1 MHFRPGSACSYVIP
15 VTRIMTNIAQTRVEP
30 RWLLFIFAL
39 PTKRASRRV
48 DTWRKLRRYGALA
61 LKSGGHV
68 LPNTPANRE
77 HFEWLGAMIRKS
89 GGNASVLQVHSFDD
103 HSDARLQQLFLEER
117 SRDYETLIADI
128 RKLSRT
134 KQKKLSDLTRLR
146 RRFQEVTAIDFFNSP
161 LRSRVETL
169 LAQVEEYGTSA
180 PAGRSSTNA
189 KAYRDRVW
197 ITRPRPGIDRVSSA
211 WLIRNFIDRRAK
223 FIFDDDPARYP
234 DAVPFDMFQ
243 ARGFGH
249 KGDDCTFETLCKE
262 FSIRDRRVRTIAEII
277 HDADLDDEK
286 FGRSEGLGLDRTLIG
301 WAKNGVSDEELLRR
315 GMELIEGLYAAVS

>member
-1 MHFRPGSACSYVIP
+1 
-15 VTRIMTNIAQTRVEP
+15 MTNIAQTRVEP

-77 HFEWLGAMIRKS
+77 HFEWLAAMIRKS
-89 GGNASVLQVHSFDD
+89 GGSASVLQVHSFDD
-103 HSDARLQQLFLEER
+103 HSDARLQQLFLKER
-117 SRDYETLIADI
+117 SRDYETLIADV
-128 RKLSRT
+128 RKLTRI
-134 KQKKLSDLTRLR
+134 KQKRTSDLSRIR
-146 RRFQEVTAIDFFNSP
+146 RRFQEVSAIDFFNNP
-161 LRSRVETL
+161 LRSRLETL
-169 LAQVEEYGTSA
+169 LAQVEEHRTSA
-180 PAGRSSTNA
+180 PIGVSSSKN
-189 KAYRDRVW
+189 KAYRNRVW

-223 FIFDDDPARYP
+223 FIFDDDPARHP